1 MRIEL
6 EQGYFIDEKNMQF
19 TLKKAYV
26 GMRQGKETQCEK
38 TISYHQTL
46 NDALERFQRLFQS
59 ETGKSTTI
67 PIKEYINTLRAATS
81 RASEICNAATFFINI
96 PSGTGERIHHDIA
109 DLIPVGR
116 ENAISRK
123 MLVAMCVSNG
133 LIDGKISDKDRVMRS
148 LIEQARRDYTIL
160 NLSNGKGYYRP
171 SLEDL
176 QDLQRYIRQEER
188 RAKSTFRNLTRAKE
202 LYEDYKAGR
211 IVE

>member
-67 PIKEYINTLRAATS
+67 PIKEYINTLR
-81 RASEICNAATFFINI
+81 AATFFINI